1 MADMRHLARWEIDE
15 IVQHMNEDH
24 ADSLLLYARHY
35 CGCADALSASLLDVS
50 GQSCSMSVNC
60 QSGSRTVVFELKRSV
75 TNIKQAEMVEPSW
88 AELLSKSL
96 LSTNNCAMRRLLER
110 LGSLSGCCRL
120 IKQKIFQMRLL
131 LKTRSQLPTFL

>member
-35 CGCADALSASLLDVS
+35 CGCSDALSASLLDVS

-75 TNIKQAEMVEPSW
+75 TNIKQAEMVMVEMHFDALR
-88 AELLSKSL
+88 AETESRLEHTLDSK
-96 LSTNNCAMRRLLER
+96 
-110 LGSLSGCCRL
+110 
-120 IKQKIFQMRLL
+120 
-131 LKTRSQLPTFL
+131 

>member
-1 MADMRHLARWEIDE
+1 MRHLARWEIDE

-35 CGCADALSASLLDVS
+35 CGCGDALSASLLDVS

-75 TNIKQAEMVEPSW
+75 TSIKQAEMVMVEMHFDALR
-88 AELLSKSL
+88 AETESRLEHTLDSK
-96 LSTNNCAMRRLLER
+96 
-110 LGSLSGCCRL
+110 
-120 IKQKIFQMRLL
+120 
-131 LKTRSQLPTFL
+131 

>member
-1 MADMRHLARWEIDE
+1 VADMRHLARWEIDE

-75 TNIKQAEMVEPSW
+75 TNIKQAEMVMVEMHFDALR
-88 AELLSKSL
+88 AETESRLEHTLDSK
-96 LSTNNCAMRRLLER
+96 
-110 LGSLSGCCRL
+110 
-120 IKQKIFQMRLL
+120 
-131 LKTRSQLPTFL
+131 

>member
-1 MADMRHLARWEIDE
+1 VADMRHLARREIDE

-75 TNIKQAEMVEPSW
+75 TNIKQAEMVMVEMHFDALR
-88 AELLSKSL
+88 AETESRLEHTLDSK
-96 LSTNNCAMRRLLER
+96 
-110 LGSLSGCCRL
+110 
-120 IKQKIFQMRLL
+120 
-131 LKTRSQLPTFL
+131 

>member
-1 MADMRHLARWEIDE
+1 MRHLARWEIDE

-75 TNIKQAEMVEPSW
+75 TNIKQAEMVMVEMHFDALR
-88 AELLSKSL
+88 AE
-96 LSTNNCAMRRLLER
+96 TEYRLEHT
-110 LGSLSGCCRL
+110 LGS
-120 IKQKIFQMRLL
+120 K
-131 LKTRSQLPTFL
+131 

>member
-1 MADMRHLARWEIDE
+1 MRHLARWEIDE

-60 QSGSRTVVFELKRSV
+60 QSGSRRVVFELKRSV
-75 TNIKQAEMVEPSW
+75 TNIKQAEMVMVEMHFDALR
-88 AELLSKSL
+88 AETESRLEHTLDSK
-96 LSTNNCAMRRLLER
+96 
-110 LGSLSGCCRL
+110 
-120 IKQKIFQMRLL
+120 
-131 LKTRSQLPTFL
+131 

>member
-1 MADMRHLARWEIDE
+1 MRHLARWEIDE

-75 TNIKQAEMVEPSW
+75 TNIKQAEMVMVEMHFDALR
-88 AELLSKSL
+88 AETES
-96 LSTNNCAMRRLLER
+96 RLEH
-110 LGSLSGCCRL
+110 
-120 IKQKIFQMRLL
+120 
-131 LKTRSQLPTFL
+131 TFDTK

>member
-1 MADMRHLARWEIDE
+1 MRKLARWEIDE

-60 QSGSRTVVFELKRSV
+60 QSGGRTVVFELKRSV
-75 TNIKQAEMVEPSW
+75 TNIKQAEMVMVEMHFDALR
-88 AELLSKSL
+88 AETESRLEHTLDSK
-96 LSTNNCAMRRLLER
+96 
-110 LGSLSGCCRL
+110 
-120 IKQKIFQMRLL
+120 
-131 LKTRSQLPTFL
+131 

>member
-1 MADMRHLARWEIDE
+1 MRKLARWEIDE

-75 TNIKQAEMVEPSW
+75 TNIKQAEMVMVEMHFDALR
-88 AELLSKSL
+88 AETES
-96 LSTNNCAMRRLLER
+96 RLEHTLDT
-110 LGSLSGCCRL
+110 
-120 IKQKIFQMRLL
+120 K
-131 LKTRSQLPTFL
+131 

>member
-1 MADMRHLARWEIDE
+1 MRHLARWEIDE

-24 ADSLLLYARHY
+24 ADSLLLYARQY

-75 TNIKQAEMVEPSW
+75 TNIKQAEMVMVEMHFDALR
-88 AELLSKSL
+88 AETES
-96 LSTNNCAMRRLLER
+96 RLEHTLDT
-110 LGSLSGCCRL
+110 
-120 IKQKIFQMRLL
+120 K
-131 LKTRSQLPTFL
+131 

>member
-75 TNIKQAEMVEPSW
+75 TNIKQAEMVMVEMHFDALR
-88 AELLSKSL
+88 AETESRLEHTLDSK
-96 LSTNNCAMRRLLER
+96 
-110 LGSLSGCCRL
+110 
-120 IKQKIFQMRLL
+120 
-131 LKTRSQLPTFL
+131 